1 MLVAELTIQTLP
13 GRAPSVETQLGRIP
27 GMSRLRLD
35 GDQRVHATWCLPDSG
50 TAEGIA
56 EALGALN
63 PDILGV
69 YPVIQGLAE
78 A

>member
-13 GRAPSVETQLGRIP
+13 GRAPSVERHLGTIA
-27 GMSRLRLD
+27 GMSHLRLD
-35 GDQRVHATWCLPDSG
+35 GDQRVHATWCVPDSD

-56 EALGALN
+56 EALGAIN

-78 A
+78 V